1 MTRVQRARKESLSH
15 NTLIFRSY
23 KCEKGKQAEEEEEVG
38 DRTRKLPMVGE
49 EKASL
54 PKTEGCSV
62 RGNCAPD
69 RSSVRTQNETL
80 SATTTEKFQGCFFF
94 GFLNFV
100 I

>member
-23 KCEKGKQAEEEEEVG
+23 KCEKGKQEDEEEEEEG
-38 DRTRKLPMVGE
+38 GGPHQEATYVGE

-80 SATTTEKFQGCFFF
+80 SATTTEKFQGFFFF
-94 GFLNFV
+94 GF
-100 I
+100 